1 MFVVLG
7 LGDETLTED
16 DKREKLQMMFNTLP
30 HLDKALTFIFHY
42 HHLK

>member
-16 DKREKLQMMFNTLP
+16 DKREKLQMLS
-30 HLDKALTFIFHY
+30 LRL
-42 HHLK
+42 L